1 MANTSLP
8 ALTER
13 TATANSDLIHV
24 NSGGT
29 DYKETKAN
37 FLSDVNASI
46 NSLNNSLTNS
56 LPTSAIVAITPTG
69 CSNYPNYGNSYYY
82 KRGNQVFVHIGVQGL
97 TPNSQTYVF
106 TLPSGYR
113 PYTDF
118 CAVGQGGES
127 YTATSFMSIST
138 NGGIKLSS
146 SDRYAI
152 IDGCFTVFS

>member
-46 NSLNNSLTNS
+46 NSLNNSLANS
-56 LPTSAIVAITPTG
+56 LVKNPSNITSYNEFDALATSGGFYAFRLSASFTIGGVAL
-69 CSNYPNYGNSYYY
+69 PNYGRGLIMNYSSTDSSFIYVSPDGFWFGFKNSGTWRV
-82 KRGNQVFVHIGVQGL
+82 KR
-97 TPNSQTYVF
+97 
-106 TLPSGYR
+106 
-113 PYTDF
+113 
-118 CAVGQGGES
+118 A
-127 YTATSFMSIST
+127 ST
-138 NGGIKLSS
+138 
-146 SDRYAI
+146 
-152 IDGCFTVFS
+152 F